1 MAERRFT
8 EEELAYLRSLPAV
21 VRVSHGRI
29 RYTEGFKH
37 ECMRRYEA
45 GDSPSQIF
53 RDAGLDSAL
62 IGYKRIERSIARW
75 HKELLAER
83 KAAAETGAPKS
94 ASRAEEEGPFTP
106 RLNVRDGRR
115 DLRDMLIAQQ
125 IHHIDALERRV
136 AELEAERRR
145 RDGDDGD
152 GTDER
157 RSPGANCETGC

>member
-1 MAERRFT
+1 MAERQFN

-21 VRVSHGRI
+21 ARVSHGRI
-29 RYTEGFKH
+29 RYTEEFKR

-83 KAAAETGAPKS
+83 KAAADG
-94 ASRAEEEGPFTP
+94 RAAKATKRMEDEEPFTP

-125 IHHIDALERRV
+125 IHHIDALERQI
-136 AELEAERRR
+136 AKLEAERLGNAG
-145 RDGDDGD
+145 GDDGD
-152 GTDER
+152 DAKRQGEG
-157 RSPGANCETGC
+157 SEEK